1 MPSFRLIFLPN
12 ISLALLIKVLT
23 ISKEWRQYQKKWGFI
38 FKMNLHV
45 TAIYSLIYSLA
56 TKQKQNNSFMVFM
69 LSNTKGCVCTN
80 NMLDNRYTVTMYYG
94 SWCSSGCMKNDKFKN
109 VQYYNYFYCSFL
121 TDIKIPN
128 KDIYLYRYSQMSFKI
143 SDLKDVT
150 IFTGKYLC

>member
-56 TKQKQNNSFMVFM
+56 TQQKQNNSFMVFM

-80 NMLDNRYTVTMYYG
+80 NMFDNRYTVTMYYG

-109 VQYYNYFYCSFL
+109 FNTIIILLQFSK
-121 TDIKIPN
+121 DIKIPN

-143 SDLKDVT
+143 GDLKDVT

>member
-1 MPSFRLIFLPN
+1 MPSFCLIFLPN
-12 ISLALLIKVLT
+12 ISVALLIKVMT

-109 VQYYNYFYCSFL
+109 FNTIIILLQFSK
-121 TDIKIPN
+121 DIKIPN

>member
-56 TKQKQNNSFMVFM
+56 TKQKQNNSFIFM
-69 LSNTKGCVCTN
+69 LSNTKGCVCTK
-80 NMLDNRYTVTMYYG
+80 NMFVNRYTVTMYYG

-109 VQYYNYFYCSFL
+109 FNTIIILLQFSK
-121 TDIKIPN
+121 DIKIPN

-143 SDLKDVT
+143 GDLKDVT

>member
-56 TKQKQNNSFMVFM
+56 TQQKQNNSFMVFM

-80 NMLDNRYTVTMYYG
+80 SMFDNRYTVTMYYG

-109 VQYYNYFYCSFL
+109 FNTITILLQFSW
-121 TDIKIPN
+121 DIKIPN
-128 KDIYLYRYSQMSFKI
+128 KDIYLYRYSLMSFKI
-143 SDLKDVT
+143 GDLKDVT

>member
-56 TKQKQNNSFMVFM
+56 TQQKQNNSFMVFM

-80 NMLDNRYTVTMYYG
+80 NMFDNRYTVTMYYG

-109 VQYYNYFYCSFL
+109 FNTIIILLQFSW
-121 TDIKIPN
+121 DIKIPN
-128 KDIYLYRYSQMSFKI
+128 KDIYLYRYSLMSFKI
-143 SDLKDVT
+143 GDLKDVT

>member
-23 ISKEWRQYQKKWGFI
+23 ISKEWRQYQKKWDFI

-56 TKQKQNNSFMVFM
+56 TQQKQNNSFMVFM

-80 NMLDNRYTVTMYYG
+80 NMFDNRYTVTMYYG
-94 SWCSSGCMKNDKFKN
+94 SWCSSGCMENDKFKN
-109 VQYYNYFYCSFL
+109 FNTIIILLQFSW
-121 TDIKIPN
+121 DIKIPN
-128 KDIYLYRYSQMSFKI
+128 KDIYLYRYSLMSFKI
-143 SDLKDVT
+143 GDLKDVT